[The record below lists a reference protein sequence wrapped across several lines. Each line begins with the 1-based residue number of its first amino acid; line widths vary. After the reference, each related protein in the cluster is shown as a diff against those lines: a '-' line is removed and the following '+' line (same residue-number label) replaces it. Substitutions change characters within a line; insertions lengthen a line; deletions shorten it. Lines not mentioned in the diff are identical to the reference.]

1 MARGTSASVLIWF
14 YNKCWGRKKK
24 VENIEEILYNR
35 ITTDQEQE
43 ISICSIQ
50 ILVETTRIAR
60 CENLECGGSRRHF
73 ACGSRTRK
81 KAPQMP
87 ACGTKTNPI
96 HAYRT
101 LIVKDIPAFGL
112 NEQIHLRRRRYR
124 CSCGK
129 RFDEKNTWLAKYRRN
144 MPRMTE
150 ALIEN
155 ILI

>member
-1 MARGTSASVLIWF
+1 MKISNVEEADGILHVEQNSKESPTNARVWH
-14 YNKCWGRKKK
+14 KD
-24 VENIEEILYNR
+24 E
-35 ITTDQEQE
+35 
-43 ISICSIQ
+43 
-50 ILVETTRIAR
+50 
-60 CENLECGGSRRHF
+60 
-73 ACGSRTRK
+73 
-81 KAPQMP
+81 
-87 ACGTKTNPI
+87 PI

-112 NEQIHLRRRRYR
+112 NVQIHLRRRRYR